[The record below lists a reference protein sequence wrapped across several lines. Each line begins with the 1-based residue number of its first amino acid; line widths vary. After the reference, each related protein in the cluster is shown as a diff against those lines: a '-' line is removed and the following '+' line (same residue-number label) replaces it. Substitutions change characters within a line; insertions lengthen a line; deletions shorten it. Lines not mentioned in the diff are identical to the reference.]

1 MYLPIFDSGRIKS
14 NYKIAGVDLNIFIE
28 QYNKTVL
35 GAYEDVNNQL
45 LRVKTNWETIKLDDA
60 NLMSQTELL
69 TRNGQR
75 LNLGTISKYDY
86 TKAKY
91 SWLTQSLYN
100 SQQHYNLYSQQLD
113 LINSLGG
120 AYGIET
126 N

>member
-60 NLMSQTELL
+60 NLKSQTELL

-86 TKAKY
+86 TQAKY

-100 SQQHYNLYSQQLD
+100 KQQHYNLYSQQLD

-120 AYGIET
+120 AYGVEI

>member
-1 MYLPIFDSGRIKS
+1 M
-14 NYKIAGVDLNIFIE
+14 DLNIFIE

-60 NLMSQTELL
+60 NLKSQTELL

>member
-60 NLMSQTELL
+60 NLKSQTELL

-86 TKAKY
+86 TQAKY

-100 SQQHYNLYSQQLD
+100 KQQHYNLYSQQLD

-120 AYGIET
+120 AYVEI